1 MTLLSKK
8 KKQMKSFY
16 QMMKELTKTM
26 KRMNVTGRIP
36 NADEPSYFADF
47 NFLLSNNHFHTPT
60 FPHLTN
66 PPKRGFIHLKF
77 VSLFQ
82 VRGKVRRSSTF
93 MT

>member
-16 QMMKELTKTM
+16 QMMKELKKTM

-60 FPHLTN
+60 LPHSHTCIIAPEPATN
-66 PPKRGFIHLKF
+66 VPALRYCSPVDSPGR
-77 VSLFQ
+77 S
-82 VRGKVRRSSTF
+82 RR
-93 MT
+93 